1 MNEKKEKKMRK
12 QIASQV
18 QDLANRSTF
27 TTATTSLKGKT
38 TTSDFMDKATELIVE
53 NRQAIMN
60 VAGIVLPIIAK
71 KVIEKK

>member
-1 MNEKKEKKMRK
+1 MRK

-27 TTATTSLKGKT
+27 TTETTSLKGKT

-60 VAGIVLPIIAK
+60 VAGIVLPILAK

>member
-1 MNEKKEKKMRK
+1 MRK

-27 TTATTSLKGKT
+27 TTETTSLNGKT

-60 VAGIVLPIIAK
+60 VAGIVLPILAK

>member
-1 MNEKKEKKMRK
+1 MRK

-27 TTATTSLKGKT
+27 TTETTSLKAKT

-60 VAGIVLPIIAK
+60 VAGIVLPILAK